1 MYTSIQMGKIG
12 LHTHS
17 LWNLLNSTATCILIR
32 VKVLINYIF
41 AFNYWPPVITA
52 VWLQKVHAVSDDRVL

>member
-52 VWLQKVHAVSDDRVL
+52 V